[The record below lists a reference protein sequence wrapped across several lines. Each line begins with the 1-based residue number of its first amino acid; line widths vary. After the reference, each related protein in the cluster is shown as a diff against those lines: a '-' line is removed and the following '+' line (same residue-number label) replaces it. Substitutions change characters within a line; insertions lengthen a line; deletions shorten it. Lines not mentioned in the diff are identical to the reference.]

1 MISVTQNLELF
12 KIYTYLNQCIFDSK
26 LIDNIYLQLSYS
38 LQSEGMFLHDKCDS
52 PDTHEKYH
60 EIIIDENLLNE
71 PNNYWITVLV
81 HQMIHL
87 WQFQYGSNLP
97 PRHYHNKEYIS
108 KADEIGIVI
117 NCGES
122 NKQELKAN
130 SLIMSAIAELPKNK
144 LVIPRN
150 VASQISK
157 EGKSGKR
164 FKFVCPECNSNCY
177 AKYESL
183 FLCGKCYDDNKKII
197 RMMCQD

>member
-26 LIDNIYLQLSYS
+26 LIENIYLQLSYS

-71 PNNYWITVLV
+71 PNNYWVTVLV

-87 WQFQYGSNLP
+87 WQFQHGSKVP
-97 PRHYHNKEYIS
+97 AKHYHNEEYVS
-108 KADEIGIVI
+108 KALEIGIVI
-117 NCGES
+117 KCGYE
-122 NKQELKAN
+122 NKQEIKED

-164 FKFVCPECNSNCY
+164 FKFVCPNCNSHVSG
-177 AKYESL
+177 KYDSL
-183 FLCGKCYDDNKKII
+183 DICGLCHQNTGEIVY
-197 RMMCQD
+197 RVRQD